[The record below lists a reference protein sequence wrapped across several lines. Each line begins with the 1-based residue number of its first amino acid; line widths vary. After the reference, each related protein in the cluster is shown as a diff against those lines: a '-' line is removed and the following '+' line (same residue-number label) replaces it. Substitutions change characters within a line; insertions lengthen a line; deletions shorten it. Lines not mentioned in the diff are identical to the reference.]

1 MTANSF
7 DTGARRARVRRNA
20 TDGRAGDVRRI
31 RPLRRCSEA
40 AASAR
45 FLRDR
50 SGRARRSQWERG
62 VVEVKA
68 EAPLRLKLVG
78 VSKSFP
84 GVRANDNVNL
94 SVKPG
99 EIHALLGE
107 NGAGKSTL
115 VKMIYGILAPDEGQI
130 LFDGAPV
137 RISNPRAARRLGIGM
152 VFQHFSL
159 FEAMTVLENIALGLD
174 SRLSQRELLAEFNR
188 VLETYHLKLDPRRI
202 VSTLSVG
209 ERQRIEIVR
218 ALLLNPRL
226 LIMDEP
232 TSVLTPQEVEQ
243 LFETLKRLAS
253 SGCSILY
260 ISHKLH
266 EIVALC
272 DTATI
277 LRGGKVVAT
286 CDPKRETSRSMAEM
300 MIGANLKE
308 IAKPAGRVFGP
319 PKLEARRPE
328 PAEAERVRRRAAA
341 TSRSRCA
348 PGEIF
353 GVAGVAGNGQ
363 NELLER
369 DERRDARAETGGDP
383 AGREADRAARRRPSG
398 ATLGLCA
405 VPEERNGHAAVSD
418 FSLTD
423 NASLTGARAAW
434 TWSWYGLID
443 PGKASD
449 YAERGDRRLHRQG
462 DGPRRA
468 RGLALGRQSAEVHH
482 GARDPAEPRG
492 AGRLPADLGGRRRR
506 GGGHPSGDRRSRR
519 ARLGGAG
526 DLAGPRRA
534 ADALRHARRHQ
545 SRQHV
550 EADEGR
556 RGLDRG
562 DRAADG
568 RRARRSVGDDRDDRG
583 SACASDL
590 RSA

>member
-1 MTANSF
+1 MN
-7 DTGARRARVRRNA
+7 
-20 TDGRAGDVRRI
+20 
-31 RPLRRCSEA
+31 
-40 AASAR
+40 
-45 FLRDR
+45 
-50 SGRARRSQWERG
+50 
-62 VVEVKA
+62 VET
-68 EAPLRLKLVG
+68 PLRLKLVG

-130 LFDGAPV
+130 VFDGSAV

-174 SRLSQRELLAEFNR
+174 SRLSSRELLAEFNR
-188 VLETYHLKLDPRRI
+188 VLEAYQLKLDPRRI

-243 LFETLKRLAS
+243 LFETLRKLAA

-277 LRGGKVVAT
+277 LRGGKVVAH

-308 IAKPAGRVFGP
+308 IAKPADARLRP
-319 PKLEARRPE
+319 AEARGAGLE
-328 PAEAERVRRRAAA
+328 PAEAERIRRGAAGCRARGQGGRDLRRRRRRRQRAE
-341 TSRSRCA
+341 RA
-348 PGEIF
+348 P
-353 GVAGVAGNGQ
+353 
-363 NELLER
+363 ER
-369 DERRDARAETGGDP
+369 DERREARAKARGDH
-383 AGREADRAARRRPSG
+383 ACGRRRRP
-398 ATLGLCA
+398 A
-405 VPEERNGHAAVSD
+405 RGHRAAQPRPVR
-418 FSLTD
+418 
-423 NASLTGARAAW
+423 GARGAQRPRGGRRVLAHRQRLADRRATAW
-434 TWSWYGLID
+434 RWCASASSTRA
-443 PGKASD
+443 KATQLRRRS
-449 YAERGDRRLHRQG
+449 DRRLYREG
-462 DGPRRA
+462 DRARRA
-468 RGLALGRQSAEVHH
+468 RRLAVGRQFAEVHH
-482 GARDPAEPRG
+482 GPRDPPAPRG

-506 GGGHPSGDRRSRR
+506 GRRDPPGDRRSRR
-519 ARLGGAG
+519 ARLGGDG
-526 DLAGPRRA
+526 HLAGPRRA
-534 ADALRHARRHQ
+534 SHPLRHASRSSISAACRR
-545 SRQHV
+545 R
-550 EADEGR
+550 
-556 RGLDRG
+556 
-562 DRAADG
+562 
-568 RRARRSVGDDRDDRG
+568 
-583 SACASDL
+583 
-590 RSA
+590 